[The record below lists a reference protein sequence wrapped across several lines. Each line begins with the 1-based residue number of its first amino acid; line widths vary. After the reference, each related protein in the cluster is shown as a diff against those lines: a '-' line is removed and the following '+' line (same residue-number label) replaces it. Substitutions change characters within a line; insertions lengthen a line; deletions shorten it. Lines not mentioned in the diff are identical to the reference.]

1 MPSALHTTAQATS
14 GPTSAVQFLFSVGTG
29 LLVVFLASK
38 MLGNNG
44 SDSNKAGKWDSDR
57 WGGLSQSAT
66 GLLPPCELA

>member
-1 MPSALHTTAQATS
+1 MPAVLHARCAGNLKS
-14 GPTSAVQFLFSVGTG
+14 PSAVQFLFSLGTG

-44 SDSNKAGKWDSDR
+44 SDSKKAGKWDSDR

-66 GLLPPCELA
+66 GLLPP